1 MSNEAKVNILICDD
15 DLIFRLGLIALI
27 QGQVNSNIAIIA
39 QGKVNEI
46 LPLLEQEKA
55 QAINLLLISLD
66 LALNPDKV
74 NDLQALGRKLRL
86 KYPTLP
92 ILLIT
97 SWGSDKTLENID
109 NVKGCCLRNSDADE
123 LIKAIKICASGGTYF
138 RSSQD
143 ENTGL
148 FWGWLASQCQLG
160 LKEIDKNIQEINF
173 YLKQQQLSAV
183 NIIFWQ
189 GRRRELKFVRWFIQQ
204 ISPSNKSSALPSP
217 INNSQEQEPSE
228 SEQEQ
233 TKKAGKL
240 TINKNEITSPRDII
254 KEKINGSL
262 SNCTDLIL
270 ETDILLD
277 KRKKELFLL
286 ILKELRLLIRD
297 LSSLDLSVEEIN
309 ERKSIIIKEL
319 WQSSAFKFL
328 EIYWDTS
335 KPENNLNLKTSV
347 TNYSQFI
354 IDNKLIKIPLFEQLL
369 NYLIKEENFFID
381 YQIYAYGSK
390 EGEEIELILT
400 ENTLNI
406 MALSVMQYILNELI
420 EYADIKH
427 NLLKP
432 EWKSSRKIAMFR
444 NNLGWKYRR
453 EKYWQNPR
461 NIFEDEYLLL
471 TFAYQGIVKTNLSHP
486 RQEELKQL
494 QGLSWL
500 VTISIEL
507 VDSLARGAQSLA
519 DIFGKALVYIL
530 TEILGKGLGLIAKG
544 ILQGIGKKIKN

>member
-55 QAINLLLISLD
+55 QVINLLLISLD

-189 GRRRELKFVRWFIQQ
+189 GRRRELKFVRWFVQQ
-204 ISPSNKSSALPSP
+204 ISPTNKSSALPP
-217 INNSQEQEPSE
+217 TINDSQEQESTKNNQKTTRKTGELIITNSE
-228 SEQEQ
+228 IVSS
-233 TKKAGKL
+233 
-240 TINKNEITSPRDII
+240 IDII

-286 ILKELRLLIRD
+286 ILKELRLLVKD

-309 ERKSIIIKEL
+309 ERKLIIIKEL

-381 YQIYAYGSK
+381 HQIYAYGSK
-390 EGEEIELILT
+390 DGEEIELILT